1 VTIPAETPFPYRIV
15 DSRNQGWLHQ
25 PSAGPDLYDGFDPTA
40 SAPRPLADAQL
51 AALAEEP
58 GHEQLSVEQ
67 VAAIVAHLPVR
78 APQLADDPTAGLQAI
93 RTSLNLPGVTAD
105 RLARIMQRFYTE
117 TSDERG
123 PQVTA
128 CPPAARM
135 SGALTCV
142 NV

>member
-1 VTIPAETPFPYRIV
+1 
-15 DSRNQGWLHQ
+15 
-25 PSAGPDLYDGFDPTA
+25 
-40 SAPRPLADAQL
+40 
-51 AALAEEP
+51 
-58 GHEQLSVEQ
+58 VEQ
-67 VAAIVAHLPVR
+67 VAAIVAHLPAR
-78 APQLADDPTAGLQAI
+78 APQLADDPI